1 MNNAI
6 KSIGYKEVHMEEKIS
21 GLEDRD
27 IDMIQVREE
36 RVSFLFNEENYT
48 NFSTPSRKAT

>member
-1 MNNAI
+1 MNDAI

>member
-6 KSIGYKEVHMEEKIS
+6 KSTGYKEVHMEEKIS
-21 GLEDRD
+21 GLEDRN

-36 RVSFLFNEENYT
+36 RVSFLFN
-48 NFSTPSRKAT
+48 